1 MRKNYER
8 VFNLKND
15 LIRDINEWFDAKD
28 GVIQIDFKKMF
39 SVQIEVASLEGDY
52 DWGVEYVVIKSLT
65 NDNYVVDNEGGEIEL
80 QELNSYKKILLQN
93 PSTIQLDPIT
103 KKPLQIPHIF
113 CSHQFRLYPVAC
125 LLNFSNYF
133 PKKFLK

>member
-28 GVIQIDFKKMF
+28 GVIQIDFTRMF
-39 SVQIEVASLEGDY
+39 SVQIEIASLDGDY

-80 QELNSYKKILLQN
+80 QELNCSELAFILDELEEN
-93 PSTIQLDPIT
+93 NFTI
-103 KKPLQIPHIF
+103 
-113 CSHQFRLYPVAC
+113 VE
-125 LLNFSNYF
+125 
-133 PKKFLK
+133 